1 LEAHSGRKVDERMLR
16 RAKLGVGTLVVGTAL
31 ALVSAATLTL
41 ALPPEARASAAIA
54 KSSLCKAYTAQT
66 KQQEEGSAALG
77 KEMALPDW
85 PSAKKAVLAT
95 FDKEANTERKFAT
108 MLNGASSKVKA
119 AVKVALQLDDRF
131 RTIIEHS
138 TGLAQF
144 QAAIT
149 KAESTPKVAAAE
161 KVLVNYIKGR
171 CT

>member
-1 LEAHSGRKVDERMLR
+1 MNACCDEQSSESEPSLS
-16 RAKLGVGTLVVGTAL
+16 VVPSSCSRPL
-31 ALVSAATLTL
+31 PLTL
-41 ALPPEARASAAIA
+41 AFLPAAKASATAA

-66 KQQEEGSAALG
+66 KQQQEGSAALG
-77 KEMALPDW
+77 KEMTLPDW
-85 PSAKKAVLAT
+85 PSAKKAVLVT
-95 FDKEANTERKFAT
+95 FDKEANAERKFAA
-108 MLNGASSKVKA
+108 MLNGASAKVQA

-144 QAAIT
+144 QTAIT

-171 CT
+171 CS